1 MVMVKLLYLLYF
13 IVLILIIYD
22 RGCLLTSSIIATMS
36 IGLTIPMSYMLY
48 GISSQNKSDYERF
61 LLPSFYLGLVPT
73 TFSYFCLIWLTYR
86 FNYNQNE
93 YNCLSRCQR
102 KNLIR

>member
-1 MVMVKLLYLLYF
+1 MLY
-13 IVLILIIYD
+13 IIYLFYG

-36 IGLTIPMSYMLY
+36 IGLTVPMSIMLQ
-48 GISSQNKSDYERF
+48 GISSQNKSDHERL
-61 LLPSFYLGLVPT
+61 LLPSFYLGLVPST
-73 TFSYFCLIWLTYR
+73 VSYFSLIWFTHQY
-86 FNYNQNE
+86 NYNQNE

>member
-1 MVMVKLLYLLYF
+1 MYLFYC
-13 IVLILIIYD
+13 

-36 IGLTIPMSYMLY
+36 IGLTIPMSIILQS
-48 GISSQNKSDYERF
+48 ISSPNKSDHERF

-73 TFSYFCLIWLTYR
+73 TVSYFSLIWLTHQY
-86 FNYNQNE
+86 NYNQNE

-102 KNLIR
+102 KNAIR

>member
-1 MVMVKLLYLLYF
+1 
-13 IVLILIIYD
+13 
-22 RGCLLTSSIIATMS
+22 MS
-36 IGLTIPMSYMLY
+36 IGLTIPMSLILS
-48 GISSQNKSDYERF
+48 GISSKNKSDYERF

-73 TFSYFCLIWLTYR
+73 IFSYFSLIWLTHR

>member
-1 MVMVKLLYLLYF
+1 MVMVKN
-13 IVLILIIYD
+13 VLFTSNIILIHSFYG

-36 IGLTIPMSYMLY
+36 VGLTIPMSIMLR
-48 GISSQNKSDYERF
+48 GISSQNKADQERIM
-61 LLPSFYLGLVPT
+61 LPSFYLGLVPIT
-73 TFSYFCLIWLTYR
+73 VSYFFIIWLTYQ

-93 YNCLSRCQR
+93 YNCLDRCQR